1 MAASIPE
8 FWQLLTDS
16 QLVTAEQCQQLM
28 ASFGQVKGT
37 AMGGNAR
44 TLAEWLISRG
54 VLTRYQTMVLMA
66 GRSGPFLYGDYKLYD
81 RLESGAL
88 AGMFRA
94 VHVPTQHPVVLQFLT
109 GPATQDPRQWAAL
122 APQLQVHSAVQHPH
136 LQRCFEVVDLT
147 SYRFLVVEDL
157 RGQSVDQQLLGGQR
171 LAPAEACRIVRCAA
185 LALTPLH
192 QRGVAHGDIRPGRL
206 WLEQGGNVKLLRE
219 PVNGFVPVFLSQP
232 DATGSLAPRADYL
245 APEFLQEGKSPDALT
260 DIYALGCTLYEL
272 LAGQPPFPGADLRTK
287 LHQHATQPIQ
297 PLDALGVPPGL
308 TQVVAYLMAKNPA
321 VRYQHLNQVI
331 AQVSPFVDPSRL
343 NIASPKPPATQAV
356 YERAI
361 QQRPAA
367 AGAAPLPVRPATGA
381 AGPTVVRPAAVIPA
395 KSGGP
400 LAAPVAG
407 SPAATASA
415 GSVLHAYQRLKPAQ
429 QKWLLRGAIAGG
441 IGLLLLIVLIWANRG
456 PSQPPAGPRDDQASE
471 RMPSPPDEESTQAVQ
486 EPQPGPPAAAP
497 PETGGRVAVVADDG
511 QQPWPSP
518 TEGQPVSL
526 RYLPAG
532 AQCFLMIRPA
542 DLLSSAEGP
551 RILQA
556 LGPAFARTQADWE
569 AAAGLPLAEIQQL
582 VVSFH
587 DRGDPLPRPTLV
599 VRPKTPVAKET
610 LLQKWGKPV
619 QSVKGS
625 ADMYTG
631 GSGWSYLLPEDG
643 QGSMFVVGRAEEIL
657 EIRAAQGVSPALTA
671 AMEKLLKASDD
682 RRHLTVLFAPNELI
696 SNFFR
701 DGRPWS
707 LCEPRQV
714 REPLD
719 WFLGDS
725 MQAVLISAHVA
736 DSAYAEVRFVPQ
748 PGATPGDSPV
758 AEVRNRLQQVPE
770 LVERYL
776 AGLNPQPSRQFVALR
791 YPQRLRFLHAQSRF
805 GAARDVAVI
814 NAALPASVLHDLVF
828 ATQLALTSPPEAGPA
843 AATGDVPPPV
853 FQPR

>member
-122 APQLQVHSAVQHPH
+122 APQLQVHGAVQHPH

-287 LHQHATQPIQ
+287 MHQHATQPIQ

-343 NIASPKPPATQAV
+343 NVASPKPPTTQAV
-356 YERAI
+356 YERAV
-361 QQRPAA
+361 QQRPTS
-367 AGAAPLPVRPATGA
+367 AGAAPLPVRPASGA

-400 LAAPVAG
+400 LTAPVAG
-407 SPAATASA
+407 PPAASASA
-415 GSVLHAYQRLKPAQ
+415 GSVLHAYQRLQPAQ
-429 QKWLLRGAIAGG
+429 QKWLRHGAIAGG
-441 IGLLLLIVLIWANRG
+441 IGLLLLIALIWANRG
-456 PSQPPAGPRDDQASE
+456 PGQPPAGPRDDQASE
-471 RMPSPPDEESTQAVQ
+471 RMPSTPDEESTHAVQ
-486 EPQPGPPAAAP
+486 EPQPVP
-497 PETGGRVAVVADDG
+497 PETGGRVATIADDG

-532 AQCFLMIRPA
+532 AQCFLIIRPA

-551 RILQA
+551 KILQA
-556 LGPAFARTQADWE
+556 LGPAFARTQAAWE
-569 AAAGLPLAEIQQL
+569 AAAGLPLSEIQQL

-587 DRGDPLPRPTLV
+587 DHGDPLPHPTLV
-599 VRPKTPVAKET
+599 VRPKTPIAKET
-610 LLQKWGKPV
+610 LLQKWGHPAP
-619 QSVKGS
+619 SSPDS

-631 GSGWSYLLPEDG
+631 GSGWSYLLPEYG
-643 QGSMFVVGRAEEIL
+643 QGREFVVGRAEEIQ
-657 EIRAAQGVSPALTA
+657 EIRAARGVSPALTA
-671 AMEKLLKASDD
+671 AMEKLLRASDD
-682 RRHLTVLFAPNELI
+682 RRHLTVLFVPNELI
-696 SNFFR
+696 SNLFR

-725 MQAVLISAHVA
+725 MQAALFSVYVA
-736 DSAYAEVRFVPQ
+736 DSAYAELKFVP
-748 PGATPGDSPV
+748 PLGGTPGGSPV
-758 AEVRNRLQQVPE
+758 AQVRNRLQQMPE

-791 YPQRLRFLHAQSRF
+791 YPQILRFLQAQSRF
-805 GAARDVAVI
+805 GAARDVTVI
-814 NAALPASVLHDLVF
+814 NAALPSSVLHDLVF
-828 ATQLALTSPPEAGPA
+828 ATQLALTSPSETGPA